1 MNELPDITLNEA
13 LKMLAKNP
21 GLIMYCDCENN
32 FYIAKDLQT
41 EYIDIAKILP
51 FEINWFFNKRKDVKW
66 FQK

>member
-13 LKMLAKNP
+13 LKMLAKDP
-21 GLIMYCDCENN
+21 RLIMYCDCEDN

-51 FEINWFFNKRKDVKW
+51 FKIN
-66 FQK
+66 